1 MARLALISLHDTTSL
16 ADDARRLIGAGF
28 TLLASRESSRLIAA
42 AGLPV
47 IDLADYTGLAEDF
60 GFPPTLHPKLER
72 ALTASPADLADA
84 PIELAYINPY
94 PAAVGN
100 DVGGRTILMLAVK
113 GLRLAATCRN
123 DLHRVLACLEAGG
136 GDLPALR
143 RQLADA
149 ACFGVA
155 RHFASLISPEAPF
168 ATAFGEAWLGLAEG
182 ENPYQQPAVA
192 YRAADADPLA
202 LTRFHMLGSQPPC
215 FTNAADADAILHH
228 LCVLSEG
235 FEKNTGTAPWLCIA
249 AKHGNACGIGVS
261 RRSPREAIDRAL
273 AGNPRAIWGG
283 EVIVNFP
290 IDADLAAA
298 LFASDEREARLGSRH
313 WMLDVVMAPAFTPD
327 AAELLGKRE
336 FRKLLANPALSEP
349 RLPRGGRMLRPVRGG
364 ALSQPVADY
373 VLNLAACA
381 GDANFDEAAITDIL
395 IAWSAAYSSNHGGNE
410 VALAKGGMLLAAGGG
425 PSTVDAARSAVTR
438 AAEQGHDTT
447 GAAFAADAFFPFTDA
462 PQIVANAGA
471 TRGAVPD
478 GSRNDDTVKAFFHD
492 RHIAVAWIPAAFR
505 GFCRH

>member
-1 MARLALISLHDTTSL
+1 MARLALISLHDTTGL
-16 ADDARRLIGAGF
+16 VDDARRLIGAGF
-28 TLLASRESSRLIAA
+28 TLLASRESSSLIAA

-47 IDLADYTGLAEDF
+47 IDLADYTALTEDF

-72 ALTASPADLADA
+72 ALTARPADLAEPA
-84 PIELAYINPY
+84 IELAYINPY
-94 PAAVGN
+94 PADVGN

-113 GLRLAATCRN
+113 GQRLAASSRA
-123 DLHRVLACLEAGG
+123 DLHRVLACLETG

-149 ACFGVA
+149 ACFSVA
-155 RHFASLISPEAPF
+155 RHFAGLISPDAPF
-168 ATAFGEAWLGLAEG
+168 ATSFGEAWLGLAEG
-182 ENPYQQPAVA
+182 ENPFQRPAVA
-192 YRAADADPLA
+192 YRSGDPDPLA
-202 LTRFHMLGSQPPC
+202 LSRFRLLGSQPPC

-228 LCVLSEG
+228 LCLLAEG
-235 FEKNTGTAPWLCIA
+235 FEKNTGTVPWLCIA

-261 RRSPREAIDRAL
+261 RHAPREAIDRAL

-290 IDADLAAA
+290 IDGELAAA
-298 LFASDEREARLGSRH
+298 LFASDEREVRLGSRH
-313 WMLDVVMAPAFTPD
+313 WMLDVVMAPAFTAE
-327 AAELLGKRE
+327 AAELLGRRE
-336 FRKLLANPALSEP
+336 FRKLLANPALAAA
-349 RLPRGGRMLRPVRGG
+349 RLPHGRRMLRPVRGG
-364 ALSQPVADY
+364 ALGQPVADY
-373 VLNLAACA
+373 VLELAACA
-381 GDANFDEAAITDIL
+381 GNARFDEAAVTDLL

-410 VALAKGGMLLAAGGG
+410 VALARGGMLLAAGGG

-438 AAEQGHDTT
+438 CAEQGHDAT

-462 PQIVANAGA
+462 PQIVADAGA
-471 TRGAVPD
+471 RCGAVPD
-478 GSRNDDTVKAFFHD
+478 GSRNDDTVKAFFRE

>member
-1 MARLALISLHDTTSL
+1 MARLALISLHDTTGL

-28 TLLASRESSRLIAA
+28 TLVASRESSSLIAA

-47 IDLADYTGLAEDF
+47 IDLADYTGLSEDF
-60 GFPPTLHPKLER
+60 GFPPTLHPRLER
-72 ALTASPADLADA
+72 ALTAGPAELPDA

-94 PAAVGN
+94 PAEVGN

-113 GLRLAATCRN
+113 GQRLAATCRG
-123 DLHRVLACLEAGG
+123 DLLRVLACLESG
-136 GDLPALR
+136 GDLPTLR

-149 ACFGVA
+149 ACFAVA
-155 RHFASLISPEAPF
+155 RHFASLISPTAPF
-168 ATAFGEAWLGLAEG
+168 ATAFGEAWLTLAEG

-192 YRAADADPLA
+192 YRSPDADPLA
-202 LTRFHMLGSQPPC
+202 LTRFRLLGSQPPC

-228 LCVLSEG
+228 LCLLAEG
-235 FEKNTGTAPWLCIA
+235 LEKNIGTVPWLCIA

-261 RRSPREAIDRAL
+261 RHSPREAIDRAL

-290 IDADLAAA
+290 IDAELAAA
-298 LFASDEREARLGSRH
+298 LFASDERETRLGSRH
-313 WMLDVVMAPAFTPD
+313 WMLDVVMAPDFTPD

-336 FRKLLANPALSEP
+336 FRKLLANPALAEP
-349 RLPRGGRMLRPVRGG
+349 RLPRGSRMLRPVRGG
-364 ALSQPVADY
+364 ALGQPVAGY
-373 VLNLAACA
+373 VLDLSACV
-381 GDANFDEAAITDIL
+381 GNVQFDEAAVTDIL

-425 PSTVDAARSAVTR
+425 PSTVDAARSAATR
-438 AAEQGHDTT
+438 CAEQGHDAT

-462 PQIVANAGA
+462 PQIVADAGA

-492 RHIAVAWIPAAFR
+492 RRIAVAWIPAAFR